1 MAMTIDGSYG
11 EGGGQI
17 LRTALSLSAVLG
29 KGTEIE
35 RIRAGREKPGLRPQH
50 LAGVR
55 ALARIT
61 GAKLEGDEIGSQS
74 LSFSPDKVRRGG
86 VYRFNVAEER
96 GSAGAVTLVLQVLLL
111 PLAFGTSSSEVALLG
126 GTHVPWS
133 PPFHYLSMVLLPT
146 LARMGLCCEAEI
158 ERWGWYP
165 KGGGVV
171 RVKIDPVEEL
181 KSIDL
186 STRGRSRRILGISGT
201 SNLPVHIALRQKER
215 AHQRIKERLGLVP
228 DIQIVDKASSPGQG
242 TVLFLLLGSEG
253 GVSGFSALGRR
264 GKRAEEV
271 ADEAVDQIIE
281 HIKSGRCID
290 PHLSDQL
297 IPFAALA
304 KGKSLFTVSRITRH
318 LLTNIWVVKQFLDV
332 RIEVEGREG
341 EPGSV
346 EIHP

>member
-17 LRTALSLSAVLG
+17 LRTALSLSVVLG
-29 KGTEIE
+29 EGVKIE
-35 RIRAGREKPGLRPQH
+35 RIRAGREKSGLRPQH

-55 ALARIT
+55 ALARIA

-74 LSFSPDKVRRGG
+74 LFFSPGRVRGG
-86 VYRFNVAEER
+86 VYHFNVAQER
-96 GSAGAVTLVLQVLLL
+96 GSAGAVTLILQVLLL
-111 PLAFGTSSSEVALLG
+111 PIALGTSSSEVTLLG

-146 LARMGLCCEAEI
+146 LARMGLCCEAGI

-165 KGGGVV
+165 KGGGLV
-171 RVKIDPVEEL
+171 RVKIVPVGEL
-181 KSIDL
+181 RSIDL
-186 STRGRSRRILGISGT
+186 STRGRPRRILGISGT
-201 SNLPVHIALRQKER
+201 SNLPAHIAVRQKER
-215 AHQRIKERLGLVP
+215 AHQRVKERLEMVP
-228 DIQIVDKASSPGQG
+228 DIQIMDKALSPGQG
-242 TVLFLLLGSEG
+242 TVLFLLLESEG

-271 ADEAVDQIIE
+271 ADEAVDQLIE
-281 HIKSGRCID
+281 HIKSERCID

-297 IPFAALA
+297 IPFVALA
-304 KGKSLFTVSRITRH
+304 KGDSVFTVSRITRH

-332 RIEVEGREG
+332 TIEVEGREG
-341 EPGSV
+341 EPGKV